1 MVCRMM
7 DYMARQKHTVGA
19 VLLAL
24 LTTAAIAQPQP
35 LDSLKNEL
43 IVSTTSNRINVLLA
57 ISQYFINVNLDSAN
71 AYAEKALKFATDTK
85 ADQDMARIYSQL
97 GRVKFITPSYDD
109 ALDLFLKAEHLLKQQ
124 EPINKNELLRVY
136 SNLGAIYERQDELD
150 KSLHYYELSLS
161 LLDEDDRDKHATSP
175 SALHAP
181 IYNNLGNTLI
191 KMKDTV
197 KAVVY
202 YKKGL
207 QYALDI
213 KDYLHAANLL
223 NNLGKV
229 MIEKKRMA
237 EGYPYLKR
245 GERLREMIHDDRGVA
260 SSYRNLVIYFIAV
273 NDLDSAKYY
282 IRRTTRALKKVGDLT
297 DKFGEIYMLLSDIY
311 IREGK
316 YDSAL
321 YAFKLHVQY
330 KDSVFNGPKFR
341 ELARVEARYEMLH
354 KNQEEQVKQ
363 KSREFKTI
371 IAISILISG
380 IIILLLLY
388 AIQKVRSKNQRL
400 QYEQLKLREEKLVSD
415 QNNLQLELEYKQK
428 DLTAQMLFLL
438 KKDEFIHK
446 VIHRLDTVKKDL
458 PAEVQSKLLRI
469 TKELAAISKHNDT
482 SWQEFELRFKEV
494 HKDFYEKLEA
504 RYPELTPKERRL
516 CALLKL
522 NMTTKEISSITHQ
535 STRSLEVAR
544 TRLRKK
550 FNLTNSEVGLVDF
563 LSKIDQ

>member
-7 DYMARQKHTVGA
+7 DYMARQKHTIGA
-19 VLLAL
+19 IVLAL
-24 LTTAAIAQPQP
+24 LTTAAIAQPHP

-43 IVSTTSNRINVLLA
+43 IISTASNRINVLLA

-71 AYAEKALKFATDTK
+71 GYAEKAMQFATDTK

-124 EPINKNELLRVY
+124 EPVNKNELLRVY

-150 KSLHYYELSLS
+150 KSLHYYERSLS
-161 LLDEDDRDKHATSP
+161 LLDEDDRDKHATAP

-191 KMKDTV
+191 KMKDTL

-207 QYALDI
+207 QYALYI
-213 KDYLHAANLL
+213 KDYLHAGNLL

-245 GERLREMIHDDRGVA
+245 GEHLREMIHDDRGLA

-273 NDLDSAKYY
+273 NDLDSAKHY
-282 IRRTTRALKKVGDLT
+282 IHKTTSALRKIGDLT

-311 IREGK
+311 TREGK

-354 KNQEEQVKQ
+354 KSQEEQVKQ

-458 PAEVQSKLLRI
+458 PSEVQSKLLRI